1 MAGPCSENVLRP
13 KSQDSTNMGRRGR
26 PIETVAKNYQQG
38 EGTSR
43 IQDVEGRRGR
53 GKRPSCLEEND

>member
-1 MAGPCSENVLRP
+1 MKMAGSRAENVFRG
-13 KSQDSTNMGRRGR
+13 TNMGRRGR
-26 PIETVAKNYQQG
+26 PVETVAKNYQQG

-53 GKRPSCLEEND
+53 GKRPSCLEEKD